1 MAFQILLNFFM
12 AFLWMFFE
20 SSFQLNTFLIGYLL
34 GLLIIFIMRR
44 FFPGRFYLAK
54 VFAIIKLV
62 LIFIRELLLS
72 NIAVLKVVLSP
83 KLSIRPGIFALQTE
97 LRSDWEITLLSHL
110 ITLTP
115 GTLVVKLSEDN
126 KTLYIHAI
134 DIEEVD
140 DAINSIK
147 QSFEKAIMEVSR

>member
-44 FFPGRFYLAK
+44 FFPSRFYLAK